1 LEYGNAWISFAKRF
15 LGLMGVTEH
24 NIHDTELSLKDI
36 NELIRITKEESHKHK
51 DDRARLLYYGVLIG
65 KLVCLRHDLIK

>member
-1 LEYGNAWISFAKRF
+1 ME
-15 LGLMGVTEH
+15 VTEH
-24 NIHDTELSLKDI
+24 NIHETELSLKDI

-51 DDRARLLYYGVLIG
+51 NDRARLLYYGVLIG